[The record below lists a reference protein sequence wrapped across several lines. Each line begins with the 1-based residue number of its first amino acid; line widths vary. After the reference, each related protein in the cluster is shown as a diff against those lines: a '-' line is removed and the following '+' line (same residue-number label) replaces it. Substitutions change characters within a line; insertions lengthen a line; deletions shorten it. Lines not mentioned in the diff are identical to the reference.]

1 MRCVSQAEAVEAW
14 DGLPASL
21 QMEVAS
27 PQAWLCEAPRRLVV
41 SQRMSGAP
49 KIWTL
54 PRAKLDPLASGLKVT
69 THALGT
75 RREEK
80 GFHWAGQLAVM
91 GKQPIIECIWH
102 LSQRHHVA
110 ALKLSVDVVG
120 S

>member
-1 MRCVSQAEAVEAW
+1 VHCVSQAEDVEAW

-54 PRAKLDPLASGLKVT
+54 PRAKLDPLARGLKVT
-69 THALGT
+69 THALG
-75 RREEK
+75 RRRK
-80 GFHWAGQLAVM
+80 KRVYIGRGTWRS
-91 GKQPIIECIWH
+91 WRSS
-102 LSQRHHVA
+102 LSLNVCGICQSGIMLQR
-110 ALKLSVDVVG
+110 
-120 S
+120 